1 MQAPRLTT
9 PHAGKFLGGACTLCG
24 LPPESTLHTYTLPGF
39 ETVTE
44 LRADAAAIQHGE
56 ELTTAMRQ
64 PLKDVSRMVGKIER
78 DSPLFFGLGD
88 NPTLF

>member
-1 MQAPRLTT
+1 MTPAHIT

-24 LPPESTLHTYTLPGF
+24 LPPESALHTYTLPGF
-39 ETVTE
+39 EAVTE
-44 LRADAAAIQHGE
+44 LRADAAAIQTGE
-56 ELTTAMRQ
+56 ELTAAMRE
-64 PLKDVSRMVGKIER
+64 PLKDVSRMAGRIER